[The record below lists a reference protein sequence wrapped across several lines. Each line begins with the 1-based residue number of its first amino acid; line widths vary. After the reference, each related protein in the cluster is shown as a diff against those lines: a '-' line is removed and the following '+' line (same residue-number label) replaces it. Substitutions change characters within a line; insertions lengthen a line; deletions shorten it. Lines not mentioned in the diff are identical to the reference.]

1 MSTPNKTADSG
12 EIRKPSEFST
22 LEALPVTV
30 PSSDVSAADSFV
42 IRLLPAA
49 DPAAPVVLVL
59 PAIAMKAKF
68 YLPIAKSLH
77 AAGLST
83 ATVDLR
89 AQGESTPPLGE
100 APDYGYRQMLEA
112 DLPAILDTL
121 RTRFPEAP
129 LYLLGHSLGGQLSL
143 LYGSAHP
150 TQLEGIITIAT
161 GVVYWRAFEP
171 NRWLSVLYGS
181 QYVRIV
187 SNIKGHWP
195 GGKVMG
201 GPMAG
206 GVMIDWSRHA
216 LTGNYKP
223 AGSKLNYDR
232 LLRSLPI
239 RTLMI
244 SFDSDPLGPKSTV
257 DHLARRL
264 KSATPTRWHFTP
276 DSNIKNLDHFAWI
289 KDSPT
294 LAPKLAQWIHQTP

>member
-1 MSTPNKTADSG
+1 MSTPSKTAESG
-12 EIRKPSEFST
+12 EARKPSEFST

-30 PSSDVSAADSFV
+30 PASDSSAAASFV
-42 IRLLPAA
+42 VRVLPAA
-49 DPAAPVVLVL
+49 DPAAPVLLVL

-77 AAGLST
+77 AAGLSA

-89 AQGESTPPLGE
+89 AQGESAPPLGE

-112 DLPAILDTL
+112 DLPAILDAV
-121 RTRFPEAP
+121 RARFPEAP
-129 LYLLGHSLGGQLSL
+129 VYLLGHSLGGQLSL

-150 TQLEGIITIAT
+150 DRLAGIITIAT
-161 GVVYWRAFEP
+161 GVVYWRAFELK
-171 NRWLSVLYGS
+171 RRLGVLYGS

-187 SNIKGHWP
+187 SNIKGYWP

-216 LTGNYKP
+216 LTGDYRP
-223 AGSKLNYDR
+223 AGSKLRYDR
-232 LLRSLPI
+232 LLRALPL

-244 SFDSDPLGPKSTV
+244 SFDTDPLGPESTV

-264 KSATPTRWHFTP
+264 KSATLTRWHFGP
-276 DSNIKNLDHFAWI
+276 GSDIKNLDHFAWI
-289 KDSPT
+289 KDSPA
-294 LAPKLAQWIHQTP
+294 LGAKIAEWVRNP